1 MNPDTQQ
8 NRSILAS
15 ARASLLEELVE
26 TGTLSIS
33 TSGVASNADSSSKAS
48 RDIALH
54 MARAL
59 NAHVGNKIP
68 GQSAGAIFENAVAG
82 FIRESFPKMRSTR
95 PGNWRVHTVGSSRRG
110 SHVDQF
116 EPYRHL
122 ADLADAVNETPQLAA
137 ALGNSYTISPDILVS
152 RAALSDDELNADGP
166 LVDSSTAL
174 ASPIRA
180 GNYSPP
186 AELLHAVI
194 SCKFTMRSDRA
205 QNTRAEALNLIR
217 NRKGRAPHIVAVT
230 AEPLLP
236 RIASLALGTGDIDMV
251 YHAALPELTDAV
263 QNIGS
268 EEANELLEM
277 LTSGNRLRDITDL
290 PLDLIS

>member
-1 MNPDTQQ
+1 MNSNSQQ
-8 NRSILAS
+8 NRSRLAS

-33 TSGVASNADSSSKAS
+33 ANGVASNADSSSKAS
-48 RDIALH
+48 CAIALH
-54 MARAL
+54 MARSL
-59 NAHVGNKIP
+59 NARIDSKIP
-68 GQSAGAIFENAVAG
+68 GQTAGAIFENAVAG
-82 FIRESFPKMRSTR
+82 FIRESFPRMQSTR
-95 PGNWRVHTVGSSRRG
+95 PGTWNVHTVGSSRRG

-152 RAALSDDELNADGP
+152 RAALSDEELNADGP
-166 LVDSSTAL
+166 LVDASTAL
-174 ASPIRA
+174 SSPIRA
-180 GNYSPP
+180 GNYNPP

-217 NRKGRAPHIVAVT
+217 NRKGRSPHIVAVT

-251 YHAALPELTDAV
+251 YHAALPELTTAV
-263 QNIGS
+263 QQVGS

-277 LTSGNRLRDITDL
+277 LTNGNRLRDLTDL
-290 PLDLIS
+290 PLDLIA